1 MSPATT
7 TATAGVATAA
17 LGRGTEIGAA
27 RLPPLDTPASWGLQP
42 STADHQLPQTAGNTL
57 LIPSLSLSLSVVD
70 SHIQD
75 SSRTYNMH
83 NIF

>member
-17 LGRGTEIGAA
+17 LSRGTEIGAA
-27 RLPPLDTPASWGLQP
+27 RLPPLDTPASWGLPP
-42 STADHQLPQTAGNTL
+42 STADNQLPQTAGDSHTL
-57 LIPSLSLSLSVVD
+57 SRSLSVVD

-75 SSRTYNMH
+75 SSGTYNMH
-83 NIF
+83 NTF